1 MDIFDTMSSTSSVL
15 SEQLVPQ
22 VFNILPENGPL
33 MVIMDKQGNSW
44 FSDCEEF
51 SKLNINVPFWK
62 ELCAR
67 VDDGVEP
74 VITQVD
80 DISITAAQL
89 ATELN
94 NYGYVFI
101 VLPRYN
107 PESTLVNIDL
117 IEALLN
123 QTALI
128 TDLVEKNYQLRKIQ
142 MKPHCTCVNS
152 EIKSN

>member
-44 FSDCEEF
+44 FSDYEEF